1 MLIALSVMVSYAAD
15 GVSDAVNVPVAII
28 SVEDS
33 QSEALK
39 FIAQS
44 DASIAKTRAAI
55 LKKFTGS
62 AETKE

>member
-15 GVSDAVNVPVAII
+15 GVPDAVNVPVAII

-44 DASIAKTRAAI
+44 DASIAKIRAAI
-55 LKKFTGS
+55 LKKITGS